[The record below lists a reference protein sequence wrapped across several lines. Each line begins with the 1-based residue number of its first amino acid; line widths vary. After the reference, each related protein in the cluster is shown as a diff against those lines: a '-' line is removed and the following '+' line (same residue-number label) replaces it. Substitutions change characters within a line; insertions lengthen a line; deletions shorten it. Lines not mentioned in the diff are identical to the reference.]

1 MFGVSQTRNDVFVL
15 KKDKTSDI
23 VTDRVKVTTK
33 ILPLRAL
40 KHSQLRELSELQ
52 GKATVCYLKFRY
64 GSPNTY
70 ILLAYIG
77 KTLAH
82 VEWIVPACKIK
93 ARYPF
98 VTDGS
103 YSVISCLTSMEYRGW
118 GIYPSQIQQVI
129 SSEIPSHTYWIW
141 ANSNNMGSLRGIR
154 KAGGVKVGEFVQKKR
169 FWGCISHV
177 KYFPGGNDSK

>member
-1 MFGVSQTRNDVFVL
+1 MTLSKNLPQR
-15 KKDKTSDI
+15 
-23 VTDRVKVTTK
+23 VTAKVDLNPKLLRLNELTTEHWR
-33 ILPLRAL
+33 LLRG
-40 KHSQLRELSELQ
+40 LQ
-52 GKATVCYLKFRY
+52 GRFAVLYLKWRY
-64 GSPNTY
+64 GSPQTY

-129 SSEIPSHTYWIW
+129 RSEIPSHTYWMW

-169 FWGCISHV
+169 LWGCMSHV